1 MKLFQIFFLLS
12 FIALLSCL
20 KDGNTPCDT
29 KTASKKEDCFKREFS
44 KDEENNGAVECCYLT
59 ATMLGVD
66 GASCTPVDQKSLDN
80 LKDYISQ
87 LKKETGATKLNID
100 CESNGSNTLRFS
112 ALILL
117 AILVLCCN

>member
-1 MKLFQIFFLLS
+1 MKLFQIFFLFS

-20 KDGNTPCDT
+20 NDDNTPCDT
-29 KTASKKEDCFKREFS
+29 NTASKKEDCFNRQFS
-44 KDEENNGAVECCYLT
+44 EEENKNGAVKCCYLT

-66 GASCTPVDQKSLDN
+66 GASCTPVDQNSLNN
-80 LKDYISQ
+80 LKDYIAQ

-100 CESNGSNTLRFS
+100 CGTNGSNTLRFS

-117 AILVLCCN
+117 AILL